1 MGRFSGLTIERID
14 GTLLKKAIIR
24 AAFVLRQNKKAVD
37 ALNVFPV
44 PDGDTG
50 TNMSLTMDQAAKELE
65 KAPSNSPKKVADS
78 AAWGSLMGARGN
90 SGVILSQLFRG
101 FAQGIPASKS
111 SIGPMEL
118 ALAYKSGVD
127 AAYRAVMRPVEGTI
141 LTVARETADKM
152 ISEAKRSNDLEV
164 ILQNTLIYGEK
175 VLNKTP
181 DMLKVLKES
190 KVVDAGGKGLL
201 FLISG
206 FLEIIKNPELE
217 LSFLE
222 KETTEPVNEVDYNKM
237 NQEIE
242 LLYCTE
248 LFIEGKGIDI
258 DSIKSELFTLG
269 DSMIVVGSGDIVKI
283 HIHTNN
289 PDRVLGCSLKWGEL
303 SNIKIDNM
311 KIQHKELINESYDKE
326 LEKSEDIE
334 EVLEEDVINDGNISV
349 IAVSQGEGLNKIFK
363 SIGADI
369 IEGGQSMNPSTEN
382 ILSVVEKK
390 ACKDIII
397 LPNNKNIILTAEQV
411 KTLSKKNIHVIPTKT
426 IPQGITALLSFSP
439 DLSIGEN
446 ISKMTQSIENVVSG
460 EVTYA
465 VRDTKWNGT
474 HIKEGDILGIKD
486 GELLIVEKNKEQV
499 MMKLIELMTEEKQDG
514 IITIYYGKDEN
525 TSSIQNIIARIQ
537 EKYQGFDVEYYLGG
551 QSLYYYLVSVE

>member
-1 MGRFSGLTIERID
+1 
-14 GTLLKKAIIR
+14 
-24 AAFVLRQNKKAVD
+24 
-37 ALNVFPV
+37 
-44 PDGDTG
+44 GD
-50 TNMSLTMDQAAKELE
+50 
-65 KAPSNSPKKVADS
+65 
-78 AAWGSLMGARGN
+78 
-90 SGVILSQLFRG
+90 
-101 FAQGIPASKS
+101 
-111 SIGPMEL
+111 
-118 ALAYKSGVD
+118 
-127 AAYRAVMRPVEGTI
+127 
-141 LTVARETADKM
+141 
-152 ISEAKRSNDLEV
+152 
-164 ILQNTLIYGEK
+164 
-175 VLNKTP
+175 
-181 DMLKVLKES
+181 
-190 KVVDAGGKGLL
+190 
-201 FLISG
+201 
-206 FLEIIKNPELE
+206 
-217 LSFLE
+217 
-222 KETTEPVNEVDYNKM
+222 
-237 NQEIE
+237 
-242 LLYCTE
+242 
-248 LFIEGKGIDI
+248 
-258 DSIKSELFTLG
+258 
-269 DSMIVVGSGDIVKI
+269 
-283 HIHTNN
+283 
-289 PDRVLGCSLKWGEL
+289 
-303 SNIKIDNM
+303 
-311 KIQHKELINESYDKE
+311 
-326 LEKSEDIE
+326 
-334 EVLEEDVINDGNISV
+334 
-349 IAVSQGEGLNKIFK
+349 GLNKIFK

-390 ACKDIII
+390 ASKDIII